1 MNTTTNQT
9 GSQSFFVRLDDG
21 DDDGDDDDDEN
32 DDDDDVEHTRLAHSL
47 LNSVPSIFTILI
59 S

>member
-9 GSQSFFVRLDDG
+9 GSQSFFVRLDVG
-21 DDDGDDDDDEN
+21 DDGDDDDDEN